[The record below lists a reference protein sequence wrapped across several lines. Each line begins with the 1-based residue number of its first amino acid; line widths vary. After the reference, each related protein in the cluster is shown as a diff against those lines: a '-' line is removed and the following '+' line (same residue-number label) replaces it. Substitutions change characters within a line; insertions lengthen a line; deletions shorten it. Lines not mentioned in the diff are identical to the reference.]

1 MPVIKCSNG
10 KWKIGTGACIYET
23 KEQAVK
29 VYQAILASGKLKEQ
43 KNDNNRG
50 NSGKD
55 SHKEG

>member
-29 VYQAILASGKLKEQ
+29 VYQAILASGKLKETKQ
-43 KNDNNRG
+43 DG
-50 NSGKD
+50 N
-55 SHKEG
+55 KENQNKRNKA

>member
-29 VYQAILASGKLKEQ
+29 VYQAILASGKLKETKQ
-43 KNDNNRG
+43 NG
-50 NSGKD
+50 N
-55 SHKEG
+55 KENQDKRDKA

>member
-29 VYQAILASGKLKEQ
+29 VYQAILAGGKLKETKQ
-43 KNDNNRG
+43 DG
-50 NSGKD
+50 NKENKD
-55 SHKEG
+55 KRNKA